1 MKTYIANF
9 ESDGTLDQEKFKA
22 KNLTDAKKYAQ
33 AFKRRNFKGR
43 MKVTVKECQKK
54 W

>member
-22 KNLTDAKKYAQ
+22 NTLAEAKKYAQ

-43 MKVTVKECQKK
+43 MKVTVKEYQKK
-54 W
+54 F